1 MSIDHRFY
9 MDTAATRKE
18 VRDVLVGAGIGFE
31 AKPDMPGGD
40 EGLPDLSLAFSPA
53 TSVTVYGNL
62 ERYSLRPDNGVLA
75 TLYVGFRDRKLYLSN
90 PDTPLDFE
98 EETTRGVMALLRAF
112 PDADVYWVA
121 YDAEHPMLLR
131 RSDRRGCGGGLRLL
145 LSMML
150 ETVIAALLAPVVMLT
165 QSIDVVAIL
174 SGRDSG
180 WNSQRRDDGPS
191 TPPCCAKRTLWVVTG
206 GQFAIVTLVDRLAG

>member
-1 MSIDHRFY
+1 
-9 MDTAATRKE
+9 
-18 VRDVLVGAGIGFE
+18 VGAGIGFE
-31 AKPDMPGGD
+31 ARPDMPGGD

-112 PDADVYWVA
+112 PDADAYRVA

-131 RSDRRGCGGGLRLL
+131 RSGRLVLAEGLT
-145 LSMML
+145 SDG
-150 ETVIAALLAPVVMLT
+150 
-165 QSIDVVAIL
+165 SHW
-174 SGRDSG
+174 DSER
-180 WNSQRRDDGPS
+180 QPYR
-191 TPPCCAKRTLWVVTG
+191 A
-206 GQFAIVTLVDRLAG
+206 LVDLPYVVEPLGPWQDVPVRAPAAAK